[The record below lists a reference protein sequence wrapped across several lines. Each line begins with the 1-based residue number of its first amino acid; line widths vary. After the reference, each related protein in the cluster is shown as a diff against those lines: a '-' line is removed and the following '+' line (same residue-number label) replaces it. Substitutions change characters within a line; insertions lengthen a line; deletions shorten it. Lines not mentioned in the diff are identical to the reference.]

1 MIVSVNSEV
10 TQNDGRK
17 SVQVTFTTE
26 YEDVVKHYLLN
37 SGVDPLT
44 YAKSKT
50 NDILSQLKDAEFA
63 QLETKIDS
71 STSDISEIITGFKYI
86 TLPEALADVIDRGTH
101 LESIYRLINLKS
113 IILFTGAQF
122 SNQELSSLSGKPTE
136 EVELYYQ
143 RVNLALLSEETI
155 NQINRSALSG

>member
-1 MIVSVNSEV
+1 MIVNVNSEV
-10 TQNDGRK
+10 IQSDGRK
-17 SVQVTFTTE
+17 SVQITFTTD
-26 YEDVVKHYLLN
+26 YEDVVKHYLLSSIVN
-37 SGVDPLT
+37 SLT
-44 YAKSKT
+44 YAESKT
-50 NDILSQLKDAEFA
+50 GDILQQLKDAEFS
-63 QLETKIDS
+63 QLETQIDS
-71 STSDISEIITGFKYI
+71 NTGDITEIISGFKYI

-122 SNQELSSLSGKPTE
+122 NNQELSSLSGKSIE

-155 NQINRSALSG
+155 NQINGSALSG